1 MESQPFVLFLLCYK
15 IKNNMG
21 KSTHFFGQP
30 LYGQVIK
37 LLDKSKIFQISRE
50 NGGERYTKRF
60 NIWVHLVVMLYAV
73 IMRFDS
79 LREITASLLGEARKL
94 NHLGLTFKIG
104 RSTLADANKRRPEH
118 IFEEIYRHLYG
129 RYREVLSSDSRS
141 HRTPKWMKRLQII
154 DSTTITLFSNLIF
167 KGVGRHP
174 KTGKKKGGIKV
185 HTVIHANEGVPS
197 DIKFT
202 SAATNDSFMLKP
214 ATLNKGD
221 IMAMDRAYIDY
232 EKFEQ
237 LSERGVVYVTKMK
250 KSLRYKILKDTAY
263 QTTDGLM
270 EVRVQEVVFTKKL
283 KDGETL
289 GHHARIVT
297 YVDEEKRKLVSLLTN
312 DTDLDP
318 KEIVAIYRKRWEIEL
333 LFKQMKQNFPLKY
346 FYGESA
352 NAIKIQIWVT
362 LIANLLLMVMQ
373 KGLKRQWSF
382 SGLATMVRISLMY
395 YVDFFSLFNNPEK
408 DWENVLAEASE
419 VPPEPTLFD

>member
-1 MESQPFVLFLLCYK
+1 
-15 IKNNMG
+15 MG
-21 KSTHFFGQP
+21 KSTHFSGQP

-37 LLDKSKIFQISRE
+37 LLDKSKILQISRV
-50 NGGERYTKRF
+50 NGGEYYTKRF

-79 LREITASLLGEARKL
+79 LREITASLLAEARKL
-94 NHLGLTFKIG
+94 HHLGLTFKIG
-104 RSTLADANKRRPEH
+104 RSTLADANRRRPEH
-118 IFEEIYRHLYG
+118 IFEEIYRQLYG
-129 RYREVLSSDSRS
+129 KYREVLSSDSRS
-141 HRTPKWMKRLQII
+141 RKTPKWMKRLQII

-167 KGVGRHP
+167 KGAGRHP

-214 ATLNKGD
+214 TALSKGD

-237 LSERGVVYVTKMK
+237 LTERGVVYVTKMK
-250 KSLRYKILKDTAY
+250 KSLKYRILKDTAY
-263 QTTDGLM
+263 QTPDGLM

-283 KDGETL
+283 KDGERL
-289 GHHARIVT
+289 EHHARIVT
-297 YVDEEKRKLVSLLTN
+297 YVDEEKHRLISLLTN
-312 DTDLDP
+312 DMDFDP
-318 KEIVAIYRKRWEIEL
+318 EEIVAIYRKRWEIEL
-333 LFKQMKQNFPLKY
+333 LSKQMKQNFPLKY

-382 SGLATMVRISLMY
+382 SGLATMARITLMY
-395 YVDFFSLFNNPEK
+395 YVDFYSLFNNPEK
-408 DWENVLAEASE
+408 DWDNVLAEASE
-419 VPPEPTLFD
+419 IPPELTLFD